1 MKKSIIV
8 LALALL
14 MVGSVFAAPLTYVES
29 EANGT
34 TLKDKTVSTSATTEP
49 KDTTVQINLKQ
60 YPKYMTAI
68 TTTPYD
74 ASSADKTITKDN
86 YTLVVHENLI
96 KMDVD
101 TNSWKLV
108 PTAENAYYVTYF
120 VYENTVDVDFSVK
133 MNGNLK
139 LTDTTKTATS
149 TETTSSKNQTE
160 VRYQMVIKGV
170 GANGADVTLSST
182 KVAESDITTAV
193 IKTVEDTNLIGK
205 SECNSYAF
213 QLKGYGT
220 DTVQYNVAGL
230 YEATITLSITGK

>member
-14 MVGSVFAAPLTYVES
+14 MVTSVFASPLTYVEE
-29 EANGT
+29 EANGKA
-34 TLKDKTVSTSATTEP
+34 LKGKTVSTSDTTDL
-49 KDTTVQINLKQ
+49 KDTKVQINLKQ

-74 ASSADKTITKDN
+74 GSTPEKTITKDN
-86 YTLVVHENLI
+86 YTLVTHENLI
-96 KMDVD
+96 EMDVD

-139 LTDTTKTATS
+139 LVDTTTATS
-149 TETTSSKNQTE
+149 EVDPSSKNQKE

-170 GANGADVTLSST
+170 GTSGADVTLSST
-182 KVAESDITTAV
+182 KVAETDITSTV

-220 DTVQYNVAGL
+220 DTVQYNIAGL